1 MWIQAGG
8 GAWYMLQLHY
18 SGCILFEYVSHIG
31 WVWQWKP
38 RTGSTATLYSKWIST
53 WDNYCW
59 RKERTRKK
67 EFRIRPSFEKI
78 IIIIINV
85 CCMVHFGRLHFMY
98 SYDSCCLE
106 FSVRFPW
113 LLSGLFILFSFFFLI
128 FQAESWKTF
137 GNDNCLTVGE
147 ASSTPNIT
155 SHNLNKTN
163 DWFSII
169 AKVSFFLLNQFL
181 EFIIMSKVE
190 FLKLTVRENLWEIYI
205 TSSNISNWSLNF
217 FLL

>member
-1 MWIQAGG
+1 MFVF
-8 GAWYMLQLHY
+8 L
-18 SGCILFEYVSHIG
+18 
-31 WVWQWKP
+31 
-38 RTGSTATLYSKWIST
+38 
-53 WDNYCW
+53 
-59 RKERTRKK
+59 
-67 EFRIRPSFEKI
+67 RIIK
-78 IIIIINV
+78 NV

-98 SYDSCCLE
+98 SYDSCYLE
-106 FSVRFPW
+106 FSVRFLW
-113 LLSGLFILFSFFFLI
+113 LSGLFISFSFFKKKI
-128 FQAESWKTF
+128 SGWIWKTF

-155 SHNLNKTN
+155 SHNLNKMN

-169 AKVSFFLLNQFL
+169 ANVSFFLLNQFL

-205 TSSNISNWSLNF
+205 TSSDISNWPLNF